1 VARQLEDELMRVKT
15 QLQTTNHQHELQAE
29 ALKASNEE
37 LQAMN
42 EELRSAAEELE
53 TSKEELQ
60 SINEELTTVNQELKV
75 KIDEVSLSSDNLRN
89 LINSTDIATLFLD
102 RSLRVNLFTPITQ
115 KIFNLIPADYG
126 RPLTDIT
133 HHLDYHQLAEDAQLV
148 LTSLQPQEREV
159 ATTDGRVYI
168 LRILPYR
175 TAQERINGIVLT
187 LVDIT
192 RRKAAEAAL
201 KESDRRKD
209 EFLALLAHELRNPMS
224 TLSNALQVL
233 EMTGGTDEQL
243 PLKEVLP
250 LMSREV
256 QYLVRLVDDLLDI
269 SRINLGKIELH
280 RRRLELTQLVGQVQE
295 AILPLVEQA
304 HQHLRVQ
311 LPSEM
316 LYVEGDAVR
325 LMQVLRNLIGNA
337 IKFSSPEGVIDLY
350 LEHVGPEARLRVKD
364 TGIGIAKADLPKI
377 FTLFAQVDASHTRL
391 QSGLGLGLTLVWEI
405 ITSHGGRVEAH
416 SAGLGQG
423 SEFVIYLPLVEA

>member
-1 VARQLEDELMRVKT
+1 
-15 QLQTTNHQHELQAE
+15 
-29 ALKASNEE
+29 
-37 LQAMN
+37 
-42 EELRSAAEELE
+42 
-53 TSKEELQ
+53 
-60 SINEELTTVNQELKV
+60 
-75 KIDEVSLSSDNLRN
+75 
-89 LINSTDIATLFLD
+89 
-102 RSLRVNLFTPITQ
+102 
-115 KIFNLIPADYG
+115 
-126 RPLTDIT
+126 
-133 HHLDYHQLAEDAQLV
+133 
-148 LTSLQPQEREV
+148 
-159 ATTDGRVYI
+159 
-168 LRILPYR
+168 
-175 TAQERINGIVLT
+175 
-187 LVDIT
+187 
-192 RRKAAEAAL
+192 
-201 KESDRRKD
+201 
-209 EFLALLAHELRNPMS
+209 
-224 TLSNALQVL
+224 
-233 EMTGGTDEQL
+233 MTGGTDEQL